1 MLFVRPNHANLPALV
16 RHLAQQKRLD
26 EIATVLETLERNQP
40 IQQVSD
46 WQVILNAFE
55 FLPDSSKTQN
65 PSLAFWYASALIGTR
80 SFHLIEQLP
89 PTIQPPLLAARAWLF
104 LHQKNSLEAQSL
116 LLQVMPHLS
125 GRMLTFAQTHLA
137 RANFALG
144 LEWQSGFQTAKQT
157 ATGRVRAFCLLDEA
171 TCYAHSGDT
180 TTARTL
186 WLEALPLF
194 KSDPYH
200 LAWLRYNLGISSAKD
215 LIPDAERHFH
225 ELQRLAQKP
234 DLKAWQSR
242 AWSGFGVTH
251 RVRGEWQRAIYAYQ
265 RAQSTA
271 LEPDDHIEATSSLA
285 LTLRLADRI
294 PEALEVLACSPHQ
307 SPALAVQQ
315 AACYL
320 AAQDPRRAKIILQT
334 LQPQTA
340 ADHIRA
346 AYCHAELG
354 RLEPDLSAIVCHLES
369 VPPTNLIA
377 REEATHWHALR
388 SLLHLINRPA
398 PTPLEY
404 TQTLSVSVYA
414 LGGLRVLVNARPVHL
429 EPRSAELL
437 LLLLERGGVAQ
448 VASLAPLLFPESKPS
463 TAQSNV
469 RRVLVQLRDALSWSG
484 AVELDNKT
492 LLLDRNAQWFYD
504 LTEARAKGYAHA
516 EFLPGMDKPWML
528 EVAAGVRLLGRNK
541 PRA

>member
-1 MLFVRPNHANLPALV
+1 VRPVHAQLEQLV
-16 RHLAQQKRLD
+16 QHLATKQDWKQICRVFNTFENDHPITNPQDWKTIHKALSCIPLPDLLADDGLCAWFVSSLIALRQFDAIADLPESHHPVVLNARGWVLLQNHSYPEAQKLLEAVVQQPTKRL
-26 EIATVLETLERNQP
+26 EVFRLKNLA
-40 IQQVSD
+40 QVYFALNKE
-46 WQVILNAFE
+46 WKQVFLNA
-55 FLPDSSKTQN
+55 KT
-65 PSLAFWYASALIGTR
+65 LAVTRDKGLCLIDQG
-80 SFHLIEQLP
+80 
-89 PTIQPPLLAARAWLF
+89 
-104 LHQKNSLEAQSL
+104 
-116 LLQVMPHLS
+116 
-125 GRMLTFAQTHLA
+125 
-137 RANFALG
+137 
-144 LEWQSGFQTAKQT
+144 
-157 ATGRVRAFCLLDEA
+157 
-171 TCYAHSGDT
+171 TCYDRAGDT

-294 PEALEVLACSPHQ
+294 PEALEVLALSPHQ

-320 AAQDPRRAKIILQT
+320 AAQDPRRAKTILQT

-354 RLEPDLSAIVCHLES
+354 RLEPDLSAIVRHLES

-377 REEATHWHALR
+377 REEATYWQSLR

-448 VASLAPLLFPESKPS
+448 VASLAPLLFPESSPP

-504 LTEARAKGYAHA
+504 LTEARAKGYAGHGQAVDARGGGGGAVVGA
-516 EFLPGMDKPWML
+516 E
-528 EVAAGVRLLGRNK
+528 
-541 PRA
+541 